1 MPYFR
6 KKRLGKSR
14 PRIGRKVV
22 RKSPAKPSKTF
33 TKLVKSII
41 HKQAE
46 TKSNSHIFA
55 LTQFNSGVNSS
66 GDCLRILPQLSQ
78 GTGEAQ
84 RIGDSVRSQ
93 RLSIKGH
100 FLINVS
106 PTVSTTSSL
115 PTAIPAN
122 ARLMIR
128 AFICSVKR
136 FQNYTDVSANA
147 SAWTG
152 HFLKNGNSSQT
163 LDGTI
168 ESMYLPVNTHVI
180 TVHKEIKRYISIPML
195 TSTSSAAAPTSWII
209 GQSSDTRSSVK
220 FFSLNLPFKKF
231 LKYDDAD
238 FSPQNAAPFMVISYC
253 HLDGSSP
260 DVLTTVVSASFVS
273 TLTYEDI

>member
-1 MPYFR
+1 MPY
-6 KKRLGKSR
+6 
-14 PRIGRKVV
+14 V
-22 RKSPAKPSKTF
+22 RKPKMLRKPRVYKRKAVKTAVKPTKNF
-33 TKLVKSII
+33 TKLVKSVI

-46 TKSNSHIFA
+46 SKSNSHIFA

-66 GDCLRILPQLSQ
+66 GDCLRILPQLQQ
-78 GTGEAQ
+78 GVGEAQ
-84 RIGDSVRSQ
+84 RIGDCVRSQ
-93 RLSIKGH
+93 RLTIKGH

-106 PTVSTTSSL
+106 PNVSTNNGTL

-136 FQNYTDVSANA
+136 FQNYTDAAANA
-147 SAWTG
+147 TSWTG
-152 HFLKNGNSSQT
+152 SFLKNGNSSQT

-168 ESMYLPVNTHVI
+168 ESMYLPVNTDVI

-195 TSTSSAAAPTSWII
+195 TSTASVASPSSWIVA
-209 GQSSDTRSSVK
+209 QSSDPRSSVK
-220 FFSLNLPFKKF
+220 FFTLNIPFKKL

-238 FSPQNAAPFMVISYC
+238 FTPQNAAPFMVLSYC

-260 DVLTTVVSASFVS
+260 DVLTTVVSSAFVS
-273 TLTYEDI
+273 TLTYEDM